1 MKVLFLTQVLPFP
14 PDSGPKVKTW
24 NVLKCLART
33 HQLTLVSFV
42 RGDQADAVARLRSI
56 CHEVQIVP
64 MKRGWVRDLVALARS
79 LLSGNPWVMLR
90 DDRAEMRALVD
101 HLAGTRA
108 FDLVHADQLN
118 MAQYAMRVKSVRRLL
133 DAHNALWLLYSRLA
147 ETTRNPALRW
157 IFRRDARL
165 LQRYEG
171 EMCRKFETVLV
182 VSDVDRVALSQAVRS
197 TGQGEDGTDPQ
208 VIPIAVD
215 TDELPLCRRDLSA
228 NRILHMG
235 TMFWPPNVD
244 GIRWFVGS
252 VLPRIRRE
260 RPDVEFD
267 LLGANPP
274 AEMLAW
280 TANGSGVRVAG
291 YVEDPSPYLAG
302 AGVFV
307 VPLLAGG
314 GMRVKIL
321 TAMAQGLPV
330 VTTTIGCEGIEAVP
344 GQHLLVADTPEE
356 FAAAT
361 LRILAQ
367 PRLAED
373 LGLNGRRLVEQR
385 YSLPQLAVQ
394 LERAYL
400 VPHEV
405 AA

>member
-24 NVLKCLART
+24 NVLKCLAQT

-42 RGDQADAVARLRSI
+42 RGDQSDAVARLRSI
-56 CHEVQIVP
+56 CHEVYVVP
-64 MKRGWVRDLVALARS
+64 MKRGWAQNLISLARS
-79 LLSGNPWVMLR
+79 LRSGEPWVMLR
-90 DDRAEMRALVD
+90 DDRAEMRELVD
-101 HLAGTRA
+101 QLADSRP

-118 MAQYAMRVKSVRRLL
+118 MAQYALRVRGVRRLL

-147 ETTRNPALRW
+147 ETSTNPALRW
-157 IFRRDARL
+157 LFRRDARL
-165 LQRYEG
+165 LKCYEG
-171 EMCRKFETVLV
+171 EMCRKFDTVLT
-182 VSDVDRVALSQAVRS
+182 VSDVDRQALSQAARS
-197 TGQGEDGTDPQ
+197 AGQGEDRADPQ

-215 TDELPLCRRDLSA
+215 TEELPLLRRSRSA

-244 GIRWFVGS
+244 GIRWFVRA
-252 VLPRIRRE
+252 VLPQIRRE

-267 LLGANPP
+267 VLGANPP

-280 TANGSGVRVAG
+280 NANGGGVRVAG
-291 YVEDPSPYLAG
+291 YVEDPSPFLAS
-302 AGVFV
+302 ASVFV

-330 VTTTIGCEGIEAVP
+330 VTTTIGCEGIGAVH
-344 GQHLLVADTPEE
+344 GRHLLVADTPSE

-367 PRLAED
+367 PRLAEE
-373 LGLNGRRLVEQR
+373 LGLNGRRLVEDR
-385 YSLPQLAVQ
+385 YSLRQLAAQ
-394 LERAYL
+394 LERAYR
-400 VPHEV
+400 VPRPV

>member
-24 NVLKCLART
+24 NVLKCLAQT

-42 RGDQADAVARLRSI
+42 RGDQSDAVARLRSI
-56 CHEVQIVP
+56 CHEVHVVP
-64 MKRGWVRDLVALARS
+64 MKRGWAQNLVSLARS
-79 LLSGNPWVMLR
+79 LWNGEPWVMLR
-90 DDRAEMRALVD
+90 DDRAEMRELVD
-101 HLAGTRA
+101 QLADSRP

-118 MAQYAMRVKSVRRLL
+118 MAQYALRVRGVRRLL

-147 ETTRNPALRW
+147 ETSTNPALRW
-157 IFRRDARL
+157 LFRRDARL
-165 LQRYEG
+165 LKRYEG
-171 EMCRKFETVLV
+171 EMCRKFETVLT
-182 VSDVDRVALSQAVRS
+182 VSDVDRLALSQAARS
-197 TGQGEDGTDPQ
+197 AGQGEDRSDPQ

-215 TDELPLCRRDLSA
+215 TDELPLLRRGRSA

-244 GIRWFVGS
+244 GILWFVRA
-252 VLPRIRRE
+252 VLPQIRRE

-267 LLGANPP
+267 VLGANPP

-280 TANGSGVRVAG
+280 NANRGVRVAG
-291 YVEDPSPYLAG
+291 YVEDPSPFLAS

-330 VTTTIGCEGIEAVP
+330 VTTTIGCEGIGAVH
-344 GQHLLVADTPEE
+344 GRHLLVADTPSD

-367 PRLAED
+367 PRLAEE
-373 LGLNGRRLVEQR
+373 LGLNGRRLVEDR
-385 YSLPQLAVQ
+385 YSLPQLAAQ
-394 LERAYL
+394 LERAYH
-400 VPHEV
+400 VPPRAV

>member
-1 MKVLFLTQVLPFP
+1 MNVLFLTQVLPFP

-42 RGDQADAVARLRSI
+42 RGDQTDAVARLRSI
-56 CHEVQIVP
+56 CHEVHFVP
-64 MKRGWVRDLVALARS
+64 MKRGWVQDLVSLGRS
-79 LLSGNPWVMLR
+79 LLSGEPWVMLR
-90 DDRAEMRALVD
+90 DDRAEMRVLVD
-101 HLAGTRA
+101 RLANSRP

-118 MAQYAMRVKSVRRLL
+118 MAQYALRVRGVRRLL
-133 DAHNALWLLYSRLA
+133 DAHNALWLLYSRMA
-147 ETTRNPALRW
+147 ETTMNPALRW
-157 IFRRDARL
+157 LFRRDARL

-171 EMCRKFETVLV
+171 DMCRKFETVLT
-182 VSDVDRVALSQAVRS
+182 VSGVDRQALSQAARS
-197 TGQGEDGTDPQ
+197 TGQGEHGTDPQ

-215 TDELPLCRRDLSA
+215 TEEIPLHRRSRSA

-244 GIRWFVGS
+244 GIRWFVNS
-252 VLPRIRRE
+252 VLPLIRRE
-260 RPDVEFD
+260 LPDVEFD
-267 LLGANPP
+267 VLGANPP

-280 TANGSGVRVAG
+280 NANGAGVRVAG
-291 YVEDPSPYLAG
+291 YVDDPSPYLAN

-330 VTTTIGCEGIEAVP
+330 VTTTIGCEGIDAMP
-344 GQHLLVADTPEE
+344 GRHLLVADTPQE

-385 YSLPQLAVQ
+385 YSLPQLAAQ
-394 LERAYL
+394 LERAYQ
-400 VPHEV
+400 VPRLE
-405 AA
+405 AL